1 MNQESTYTGS
11 KIRNHFTAYLVSQVR
26 GRRNK
31 YLQKKICVN
40 DMEELTEDF
49 SLAQYKTTV
58 EEDADIRVKENL
70 LLKEA
75 EWIYP
80 EWDEMSDKKLIEA
93 MQMLR
98 EDERKLIY
106 QYVFE
111 ERSFEEMSH
120 LNDMTYQKVKNV
132 YYYALQKI
140 RRFMENSCT

>member
-1 MNQESTYTGS
+1 
-11 KIRNHFTAYLVSQVR
+11 
-26 GRRNK
+26 
-31 YLQKKICVN
+31 
-40 DMEELTEDF
+40 MEELTEDF